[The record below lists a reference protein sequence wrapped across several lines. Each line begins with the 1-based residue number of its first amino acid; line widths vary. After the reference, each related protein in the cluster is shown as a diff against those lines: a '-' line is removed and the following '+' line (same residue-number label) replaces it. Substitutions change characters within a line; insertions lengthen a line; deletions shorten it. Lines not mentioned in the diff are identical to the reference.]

1 MLLITFPLLIYAE
14 PRLDRLQ
21 RLARRKATMKRI
33 LQLSLPLIF
42 LLNLSAIAQQ
52 NLTLVVSGQPG
63 QIPIVQLNG
72 KSYVDINALA
82 RLTNSSVSI
91 KGNQVILT
99 PAGSSPSTPAAGH
112 EPSAPTAQ
120 LKLVSERQP
129 EAPEPSEPA
138 AQAKPAAAE
147 PKPDAA
153 SEAERTAA
161 LAKAAQNPVADM
173 ISFPLQNNTNFG
185 VGPNSRV
192 QDVLNFQPVI
202 PLHLNAKWNLITRT
216 ILPVV
221 WQPNSAQ
228 PNGQGWYGFGD
239 LNPSL
244 FFSPAKPGKVIWG
257 VGPAIVLPTA
267 TAPEL
272 GQGKVSAGPGV
283 VVLSTP
289 GHWVIGALANNVWS
303 FAGTGSRPP
312 VNQFLLQYFVNYNMK
327 KGWYVT
333 TSPIITADWR
343 ASSGNALTLP
353 FGGGFGRIMKIGFQ
367 PVNLQLQFFGNAK
380 YPAGTSPWGMRF
392 QIAFLYPKFSK
403 AQEEEM
409 LKMKLEQLQKE
420 QQQAAPP
427 RN

>member
-1 MLLITFPLLIYAE
+1 
-14 PRLDRLQ
+14 
-21 RLARRKATMKRI
+21 MKRI
-33 LQLSLPLIF
+33 LKLSLSLI
-42 LLNLSAIAQQ
+42 LLLSLSAFAQDAQQ

-63 QIPIVQLNG
+63 HAPIVQING
-72 KSYVDINALA
+72 KSYVDIDALA

-91 KGNQVILT
+91 RGNQVILT
-99 PAGSSPSTPAAGH
+99 PLGSAPSAPPANP
-112 EPSAPTAQ
+112 EPSASAGQ
-120 LKLVSERQP
+120 LKLVAERQP
-129 EAPEPSEPA
+129 VDPEPSEPA
-138 AQAKPAAAE
+138 PQAKPAAAA
-147 PKPDAA
+147 PAPADAE
-153 SEAERTAA
+153 SEAARTAA

-173 ISFPLQNNTNFG
+173 ISFPMQNNTAFG
-185 VGPNSRV
+185 VGPNQRV

-221 WQPNSAQ
+221 WQPNSSQ
-228 PNGQGWYGFGD
+228 PNGQGWYGLGD

-244 FFSPAKPGKVIWG
+244 FFSPAKSGKLIWG

-283 VVLSTP
+283 VALTTP

-327 KGWYVT
+327 GGWYVT

-343 ASSGNALTLP
+343 ASSGNQLTLP

-367 PVNLQLQFFGNAK
+367 PTNLQVQFFGNAK
-380 YPAGTSPWGMRF
+380 YPTGGSPWGMRF
-392 QIAFLYPKFSK
+392 QVALLYPKFSK

-409 LKMKLEQLQKE
+409 LKMKLEQLEKE
-420 QQQAAPP
+420 QQQAAPKK
-427 RN
+427 